1 MAMMVVAGF
10 AVAKHRPAR
19 SQQGSGVAGGP
30 QRGQY
35 QRRARP
41 ARTPRPNLLRRGHA
55 GEAHQVPEEVPAQGE
70 QQGGEKYFLLL
81 GTILTETKLQYL
93 NADPNSGSKPMR
105 IQS

>member
-1 MAMMVVAGF
+1 MAMAVAGF

-35 QRRARP
+35 QRCARA

-55 GEAHQVPEEVPAQGE
+55 GEAHQVPEEIPAQGK
-70 QQGGEKYFLLL
+70 QQIGKKISPVRISFGPKQ
-81 GTILTETKLQYL
+81 KLNFYMK
-93 NADPNSGSKPMR
+93 NIR
-105 IQS
+105 